1 MKTMTE
7 RSLHWEAASAIAR
20 AAVAHAEELGVRI
33 HVSVVDRA
41 GLPLA
46 YLRMNGAFLHSQGIA
61 EDKAYT
67 AASFGFSTRDWLE
80 VLGDNPRLRIGLPRR
95 ERLVVF
101 GGGLPILLDGECIGG
116 IGVSGASEEQDE
128 ACAESGLR
136 ALREPGYT
144 TID

>member
-7 RSLHWEAASAIAR
+7 RSLHWEAASAVAR